1 MGEVYRGR
9 DTRLGREVAIKV
21 LPTELACDPERLVR
35 FEREAKLLA
44 SLNHPHVAHVYGFEN
59 VTLADGSP
67 ACLLAMELVPG
78 EDLAERLKRGPVP
91 LDEALAIARQI
102 AEALE
107 AAHEKGIV
115 HRDLKPANVKVTPDR
130 GVKVLDFGLAKDVTG
145 AGGSGSSPDL
155 SQSPTLAHTGTAAGL
170 ILGTA
175 AYMSPEQARGR
186 PVDKRADIWALG
198 VVLYEM
204 LTGRRLFEGE
214 TVSDVLAAVLT
225 REVDWTVLPPRA
237 QGRVRELLRRCLE
250 RNPKQRLHDVAD
262 ARLLLDDA
270 LAGDQAAPISAGGS
284 SKGPGRLLLVALSA
298 FALVAAGLGG
308 WALTR
313 GRTAAAPRPRSL
325 SLVLPENLRL
335 ADDNLGG
342 VAVSPDGA
350 RIVVTA
356 EDERTRRLYLR
367 ELGSPEWRALP
378 GSEGASAPF
387 FSPDGRW
394 VAFERGGLYK
404 LSLDGGAPVRI
415 APSIFGSG
423 TWSPS
428 GQIYFTAAY
437 NTGLSRLDAEGGTAQ
452 VLTRAD
458 PGRGELNHSYPEL
471 LPGEKAVLFTSH
483 RPTLTESRIE
493 AVTLASGERHVVVE
507 HAIEGRYL
515 RPGYLAF
522 VRDETLMIAP
532 FDAGTLRLTGPA
544 LPARHEVAVGYGN
557 CHAEYALSGDGT
569 LVLIPRE
576 VMPARREVVRLD
588 RAGRAETIL
597 PAEKTYG
604 GPALSPDGRQL
615 ALTRNEA
622 GLDLLVYDLDHGAM
636 SRLAA
641 TPRREFGALWDRS
654 GTRVFFVVDMPQ
666 FQIFEAAAS
675 GSGPPRLLLE
685 GMRDQIPLDVSPD
698 GRWLLYLQEM
708 ESLGLLPLARP
719 QDARLFRGIEGQQG
733 FARFSPDGRFIAFQS
748 DASGRDEIYVRAIAE
763 DGRSLPVS
771 RAGGQQPRWT
781 KSGEVF
787 YWQGDQLV
795 AVPVRTA
802 PTLQVGEPRAL
813 FRAERGASRAFFEAD
828 YDVSADGRSIYL
840 ARVPDLLRPRE
851 LRVVLDWASGVP
863 SLFARGGGQ

>member
-1 MGEVYRGR
+1 
-9 DTRLGREVAIKV
+9 
-21 LPTELACDPERLVR
+21 
-35 FEREAKLLA
+35 
-44 SLNHPHVAHVYGFEN
+44 
-59 VTLADGSP
+59 
-67 ACLLAMELVPG
+67 
-78 EDLAERLKRGPVP
+78 
-91 LDEALAIARQI
+91 
-102 AEALE
+102 
-107 AAHEKGIV
+107 
-115 HRDLKPANVKVTPDR
+115 
-130 GVKVLDFGLAKDVTG
+130 
-145 AGGSGSSPDL
+145 
-155 SQSPTLAHTGTAAGL
+155 
-170 ILGTA
+170 
-175 AYMSPEQARGR
+175 MSPEQARGR
-186 PVDKRADIWALG
+186 PVDKRADIWAFG

-313 GRTAAAPRPRSL
+313 GRTADAPRPRSL

-367 ELGSPEWRALP
+367 ELRSPEWRALP

-719 QDARLFRGIEGQQG
+719 RDARLFRGIEGQQS

-748 DASGRDEIYVRAIAE
+748 DASGRDEIYVRTIAE

-813 FRAERGASRAFFEAD
+813 FRAKRGASRAFFEAD

-840 ARVPDLLRPRE
+840 ARVPDILRPRE